1 MNLTRETR
9 IAGPPWCDA
18 VMRTLPE
25 MYRRGDVSGID
36 DSGFVYAVTFFS
48 VKEEV
53 RRGAS
58 ERAVRSGALAFC
70 EPSIAPT
77 APIMTRSNSPDR
89 SHVPSMT
96 HSRTARRVC
105 CNRRKLRDN
114 CQRTQSS

>member
-18 VMRTLPE
+18 VMHALPE

-48 VKEEV
+48 VQEEV

-58 ERAVRSGALAFC
+58 ERAVRKQRTAVLRSIDRTDRSDYDKEQFAGPFSRAVDDALAG
-70 EPSIAPT
+70 
-77 APIMTRSNSPDR
+77 RSPCVLQSPEV
-89 SHVPSMT
+89 SG
-96 HSRTARRVC
+96 
-105 CNRRKLRDN
+105 
-114 CQRTQSS
+114 

>member
-58 ERAVRSGALAFC
+58 ERAVRKQRTRVLRTIDRTDRSDYDKEQFAGPFSRAVDDALA
-70 EPSIAPT
+70 
-77 APIMTRSNSPDR
+77 DR
-89 SHVPSMT
+89 SPCV
-96 HSRTARRVC
+96 
-105 CNRRKLRDN
+105 L
-114 CQRTQSS
+114 QSPEVTG